1 MQVQESILIEDKM
14 ATFDE
19 IHDAFLFVS
28 SDRYG
33 MNRAVL
39 CLDDGKIYLH
49 SEDGVLDELDED
61 EFDCDNF
68 VVIPHKNDLDLGQSL
83 VFEFVEQQMPS
94 DLARVQDIFSH
105 PGAYRRFKDLLEHR
119 DLLEKWYDFE
129 SHREQEALHEWCRE
143 NEIELK
149 ST

>member
-1 MQVQESILIEDKM
+1 M

-28 SDRYG
+28 SDGYG

-39 CLDDGKIYLH
+39 CLDDGEIYFH
-49 SEDGVLDELDED
+49 SEDGVFDELDED

-68 VVIPHKNDLDLGQSL
+68 IVIPHKNDLDLGQSL
-83 VFEFVEQQMPS
+83 VFDFVEQQMPGDS
-94 DLARVQDIFSH
+94 DRVSEIFSNR
-105 PGAYRRFKDLLEHR
+105 GAYRRFKDLLDHR
-119 DLLEKWYDFE
+119 GLLQNWYDFE
-129 SHREQEALHEWCRE
+129 SHREEEALREWCRE
-143 NEIELK
+143 NDVVLK

>member
-1 MQVQESILIEDKM
+1 M

-19 IHDAFLFVS
+19 IHDAFLFVN

-39 CLDDGKIYLH
+39 CQDNGEIYYH
-49 SEDGVLDELDED
+49 SEDGVFDELDED

-83 VFEFVEQQMPS
+83 VFEFVEQQMPN
-94 DLARVQDIFSH
+94 DFDRVQEIFSNSR
-105 PGAYRRFKDLLEHR
+105 AYRRFKDLLEHR

-129 SHREQEALHEWCRE
+129 SHREVEALREWCRE
-143 NEIELK
+143 NAIELK
-149 ST
+149 SS

>member
-1 MQVQESILIEDKM
+1 M

-28 SDRYG
+28 SDGYG

-39 CLDDGKIYLH
+39 CLDDGEIYFH
-49 SEDGVLDELDED
+49 SEDGVFDELDED

-68 VVIPHKNDLDLGQSL
+68 LVIPHKNDLDLGQSL

-94 DLARVQDIFSH
+94 DFGRVQEIFSH
-105 PGAYRRFKDLLEHR
+105 CCAYRRFKDLLDHR
-119 DLLEKWYDFE
+119 DLLQSWYDFQKQ
-129 SHREQEALHEWCRE
+129 REEMALRVWCRE
-143 NEIELK
+143 NKIEFS